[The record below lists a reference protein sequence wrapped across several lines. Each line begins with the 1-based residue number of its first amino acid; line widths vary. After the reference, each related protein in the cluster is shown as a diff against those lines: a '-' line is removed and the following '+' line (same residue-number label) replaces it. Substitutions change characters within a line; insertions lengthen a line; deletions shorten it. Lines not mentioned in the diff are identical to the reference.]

1 MWYGSQVHTY
11 GRDKKNTE
19 NLSTKQQSC
28 TKALTII
35 KINSIRNNCSSIK
48 LLTITF
54 HTEDVWNKYG
64 LRV

>member
-1 MWYGSQVHTY
+1 MWYGSQVRTY

-19 NLSTKQQSC
+19 NLSRKQQSC

-48 LLTITF
+48 LLTIDNIS
-54 HTEDVWNKYG
+54 HKMYEINMD
-64 LRV
+64 